1 MPRVLFFFRKDFKMI
16 KSLNAMFQDR
26 KNGKCP
32 FCGDSVT
39 KEQLEKYDEL
49 TKKEFEISGICTDCQ
64 DDFFKK

>member
-1 MPRVLFFFRKDFKMI
+1 MI